1 MIGKNENTM
10 SEKAY
15 LEMIISERIG
25 FWVSQEKPEGE
36 DPVSDRGEGIIRE
49 LPEEKRSQMEA
60 YVRKLVEI
68 SAGHEKYIYLKGIE
82 DGIRLMSRIEKM
94 RES

>member
-49 LPEEKRSQMEA
+49 LPEEKRSQIES

-68 SAGHEKYIYLKGIE
+68 SAGNEKYIYLK
-82 DGIRLMSRIEKM
+82 
-94 RES
+94 